1 MAAMLKFIFLLLG
14 IAVGSVVCFV
24 NLDPVV
30 INIPFGSPMQVPQ
43 AFVLV
48 LAFFFGVLTM
58 FFQFSLDIFRKTME
72 VRKLNRRLR
81 QLESEITELR
91 PKPSASAPIQ

>member
-1 MAAMLKFIFLLLG
+1 MAAMLKFIFLLIG
-14 IAVGSVVCFV
+14 IAAGSVICFV

-81 QLESEITELR
+81 QLEAEVAELR
-91 PKPSASAPIQ
+91 PKPSPTNTIG